1 MKYLAFT
8 LLISLFALSCGN
20 SSESDS
26 DSSKNSTTEKV
37 DSVVEKNVSKI
48 ENKFILDELLKINSE
63 KELKNQFG
71 AENVTRREEW
81 FAEGTVSF
89 MQSVLHADS
98 PKEVVFQ
105 WEDDSV
111 KFEKLSSVTVYMKNA
126 PWKAANGLHVGMRM
140 TELETMNGKP
150 FTFFGFGWDYAGG
163 CNFEGGKLFNT
174 IYGITLGEV
183 AENEYE
189 NPAYMKLLGD
199 AEFKSD
205 SKEALA
211 YNPAVVELRLRKE

>member
-20 SSESDS
+20 SSEKSGDRAAVKSD
-26 DSSKNSTTEKV
+26 TTKTETVSEEKT
-37 DSVVEKNVSKI
+37 S
-48 ENKFILDELLKINSE
+48 FILDDLLKISSE
-63 KELKNQFG
+63 AELKTKFG

-89 MQSVLHADS
+89 MQSVIYAET

-111 KFEKLSSVTVYMKNA
+111 KFDKLTSVSVYMQNS

-189 NPAYMKLLGD
+189 NPAYTKLLGD

-205 SKEALA
+205 SKEARD